1 MRRAQ
6 GFFGRTRRTALV
18 SAALTGWRIAARG
31 LHLRAALLPFA
42 LGVAAG
48 ILAMLLVRAIDGD
61 EPSRAAVPAPIDQRP
76 DVSVGFS
83 DGLLTALIR
92 QSIEQGESPVPLERV
107 TVETDGSRLVVRGE
121 VVVLGRRVGGRIE
134 MEPTVVDG
142 SLQMDVREAKLGPLP
157 VPANVGRLA
166 EKPINDRL
174 ATVTG
179 GLPATVTSARVSD
192 GGLVVTARVHVEEL
206 EPQP

>member
-6 GFFGRTRRTALV
+6 DFLQQPRP
-18 SAALTGWRIAARG
+18 AAFVGAVLTGWRMAGGR
-31 LHLRAALLPFA
+31 LRLRTTLLPFA

-48 ILAMLLVRAIDGD
+48 MVIMLLFRATGGD
-61 EPSRAAVPAPIDQRP
+61 EPRRAAAPAPLDQRP
-76 DVSVGFS
+76 DVWVRFS

-92 QSIEQGESPVPLERV
+92 QSIEQGESPVPLEQV
-107 TVETDGSRLVVRGE
+107 TVETGEGRLVVRGV

-157 VPANVGRLA
+157 VPDNVGRLA

-179 GLPATVTSARVSD
+179 GLPATVTSAHVTAD
-192 GGLVVTARVHVEEL
+192 GLVVTARVHVEEL
-206 EPQP
+206 QPQP